1 MKKLSLIIM
10 VLSVFVACGPK
21 TVQQSK
27 KVMKGYWTLD
37 KITYSET
44 GNFNV
49 MMFDDVSKEC
59 LEGSSLRFIPNNNT
73 GVYTINNNDCPT
85 GDRNFVFSIREMNQ
99 EGGLYDFMLKPTD
112 AKNKSADGRGFRL
125 RLAQL
130 DENQMQWQQT
140 VNLEGKPFKINM
152 NFFKTEQ

>member
-27 KVMKGYWTLD
+27 KVMKGCWTLD

-59 LEGSSLRFIPNNNT
+59 LEGSSWRFIPNNNT